1 MGRKDDLLDLTG
13 IDPTIGAA
21 IVNMGSALSSLILKG
36 TATAVQGK
44 IESLKN
50 EKNVDTIRNSYNEM
64 INQILSE
71 REEAL
76 LIAQSY
82 KQELDKVVISDED
95 ITYLQETVSKVLDL
109 IKALQ
114 LIDIM
119 SGDPEKQK
127 KAQET
132 MDSLEA
138 IKNLISKEVLKTMQL
153 LGFNY
158 KAAIGEP
165 LTELCANAIRNLGN
179 GKRNTTNGGNRKN
192 NR

>member
-1 MGRKDDLLDLTG
+1 MDLTT
-13 IDPTIGAA
+13 IDPTLGAA
-21 IVNMGSALSSLILKG
+21 MVNMGSALSSLVLKG
-36 TATAVQGK
+36 TATAIQGK
-44 IESLKN
+44 VDSLKN
-50 EKNVDTIRNSYNEM
+50 EKNADTIRNSYNE
-64 INQILSE
+64 IVNQLLSE

-109 IKALQ
+109 VQALQ

-119 SGDPEKQK
+119 SGDLEKQQ
-127 KAQET
+127 KAKDT
-132 MDSLEA
+132 MESLEA

-165 LTELCANAIRNLGN
+165 LTELCADAIRNLTSKKKN
-179 GKRNTTNGGNRKN
+179 STTSGRQKQ
-192 NR
+192 R

>member
-1 MGRKDDLLDLTG
+1 MDLTG
-13 IDPTIGAA
+13 IDPTVGAA
-21 IVNMGSALSSLILKG
+21 IVNMASALSSLVLKG

-50 EKNVDTIRNSYNEM
+50 EKNVDTIRNSYNE
-64 INQILSE
+64 IVNQLLSE

-95 ITYLQETVSKVLDL
+95 ISYLQKTVSKVLDL
-109 IKALQ
+109 IKTIQ

-119 SGDPEKQK
+119 SGEPEKQR

-165 LTELCANAIRNLGN
+165 LTELCANVIRSLGN
-179 GKRNTTNGGNRKN
+179 SKSKPTNGVNRKN
-192 NR
+192 SR